1 MSVDCK
7 ALQDDGWRFSNFS
20 HIHSSSIMCLTSLF
34 FGWQSTS
41 RRGCNVSRG
50 ISDNGWGEGFIT
62 ISKDQLVFV
71 GMANPLPVS
80 SLILPAEQ
88 QSLQGTNLKK
98 KKTCMKLKEI
108 KSKLFSRL

>member
-1 MSVDCK
+1 
-7 ALQDDGWRFSNFS
+7 
-20 HIHSSSIMCLTSLF
+20 MCLTLLF

-41 RRGCNVSRG
+41 CRGCNISCG

-98 KKTCMKLKEI
+98 KKTKKTLHETKGNQKQIIFQIIALQSC
-108 KSKLFSRL
+108 